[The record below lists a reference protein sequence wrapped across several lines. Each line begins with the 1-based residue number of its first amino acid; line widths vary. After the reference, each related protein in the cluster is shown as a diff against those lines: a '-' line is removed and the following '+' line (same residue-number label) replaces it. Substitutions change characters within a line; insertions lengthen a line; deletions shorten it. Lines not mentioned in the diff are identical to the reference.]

1 MAALDASWRK
11 ASYSTNGAS
20 CVEVRLLGTVDVR
33 DTKLGEASPIL
44 SFAPTA
50 WATFVATVRSGTFDR

>member
-1 MAALDASWRK
+1 MAALARTWRK

-33 DTKLGEASPIL
+33 DTKLGDASPVL
-44 SFAPTA
+44 AFEPAA
-50 WATFVATVRSGTFDR
+50 WTDFVHAVQAGQLDR